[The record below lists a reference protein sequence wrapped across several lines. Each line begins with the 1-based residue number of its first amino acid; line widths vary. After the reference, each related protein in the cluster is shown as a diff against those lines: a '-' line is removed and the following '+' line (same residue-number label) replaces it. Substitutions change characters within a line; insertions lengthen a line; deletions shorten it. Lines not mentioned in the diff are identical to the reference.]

1 MMVTLK
7 MDQLSQWTNMHQD
20 LLNDLIN
27 SLTILPGVGKKSAQR
42 MALYLLDKNKDGAGI
57 LAKNLERA
65 IDEIG
70 RCSRCRMLTSNNL
83 CKICSDTGRDVNS
96 ICVVENPSDVLA
108 IESTGGFKGRYFVL
122 LGRLSPIEGI
132 SPDDLGINDFLKLI
146 KIENIKE
153 VILATS
159 STVEGDATAIY
170 IKDHIK
176 DIKVSRISYGIPIG
190 GELEYVDGNTIAR
203 AIQGRTEINVD

>member
-1 MMVTLK
+1 MSK
-7 MDQLSQWTNMHQD
+7 D
-20 LLNDLIN
+20 LLYELIEA
-27 SLTILPGVGKKSAQR
+27 LTNLPGLGKKCAQR
-42 MALYLLDKNKDGAGI
+42 MALFLLDKNKDGAGI
-57 LAKNLERA
+57 LAKNLEKA
-65 IDEIG
+65 IEEIG
-70 RCSRCRMLTSNNL
+70 RCSRCRMLTSNDL
-83 CKICSDTGRDVNS
+83 CKICSDTSRDMNS

>member
-1 MMVTLK
+1 
-7 MDQLSQWTNMHQD
+7 
-20 LLNDLIN
+20 
-27 SLTILPGVGKKSAQR
+27 

-57 LAKNLERA
+57 LAKTLEKA

-70 RCSRCRMLTSNNL
+70 RCARCRMLTSNNL
-83 CKICSDTGRDVNS
+83 CKMCSDNTRDMNS

-122 LGRLSPIEGI
+122 LGRLSPIDGI

-146 KIENIKE
+146 EIENIKE

-170 IKDHIK
+170 IKDHIN

-190 GELEYVDGNTIAR
+190 GELEYVDANTIAR

>member
-1 MMVTLK
+1 MQT
-7 MDQLSQWTNMHQD
+7 D

-42 MALYLLDKNKDGAGI
+42 MALYLLDKNKDGAS
-57 LAKNLERA
+57 LLSKTLQDAVET
-65 IDEIG
+65 IG
-70 RCSRCRMLTSNNL
+70 RCKRCRMLTSNEYY
-83 CKICSDTGRDVNS
+83 KVCSDTSRDNQS
-96 ICVVENPSDVLA
+96 ICVIENPSDMLA
-108 IESTGGFKGRYFVL
+108 IESTGGFRGKYFVL
-122 LGRLSPIEGI
+122 LGRLSPIDGVGPE
-132 SPDDLGINDFLKLI
+132 DLGIDQLLNLI
-146 KIENIKE
+146 SKE
-153 VILATS
+153 DVKEIILATS
-159 STVEGDATAIY
+159 STVEGDATAIF

>member
-1 MMVTLK
+1 
-7 MDQLSQWTNMHQD
+7 MHQD

-27 SLTILPGVGKKSAQR
+27 ALTILPGVGKKSAQR
-42 MALYLLDKNKDGAGI
+42 MALYLLDKNKDGASI
-57 LAKNLERA
+57 LANTMLDA
-65 IDEIG
+65 IEHIV

-83 CKICSDTGRDVNS
+83 CKVCSDTSRENTS
-96 ICVVENPSDVLA
+96 ICVVESPSDVLA
-108 IESTGGFKGRYFVL
+108 IESTGGYRGKYFVL
-122 LGRLSPIEGI
+122 LGRLSPIEGV
-132 SPDDLGINDFLKLI
+132 SPEDLGIHDFLKLI
-146 KIENIKE
+146 KVENIEE

>member
-1 MMVTLK
+1 
-7 MDQLSQWTNMHQD
+7 MHQD

-57 LAKNLERA
+57 LAKNLEKA

-70 RCSRCRMLTSNNL
+70 RCSRCRMLTSNDL
-83 CKICSDTGRDVNS
+83 CKICSDTNRDMNS

-108 IESTGGFKGRYFVL
+108 IESAGGFKGRYFVL

>member
-1 MMVTLK
+1 
-7 MDQLSQWTNMHQD
+7 MHQD

-42 MALYLLDKNKDGAGI
+42 MALYLLDKNKDGARI
-57 LAKNLERA
+57 LAKTLEKA

-70 RCSRCRMLTSNNL
+70 RCTRCRMLTSNSL
-83 CKICSDTGRDVNS
+83 CKICSDNTRDMNS

-122 LGRLSPIEGI
+122 LGRLSPIDGI

-146 KIENIKE
+146 EIENIKE

-170 IKDHIK
+170 IKDHINN
-176 DIKVSRISYGIPIG
+176 IKVSRISYGIPIG